1 MEHFLTFLSQ
11 AASDYGLFVALV
23 IYTLYE
29 SRRRELLSAEREDK
43 YIKIVNT
50 LSDDIKEKLAD
61 VECTVNNSNERLIK
75 LEAYLTSSKK

>member
-29 SRRRELLSAEREDK
+29 SRRRELLSAKREDK

-61 VECTVNNSNERLIK
+61 VECAVNNSNERLIK
-75 LEAYLTSSKK
+75 LEAYLTSFKK